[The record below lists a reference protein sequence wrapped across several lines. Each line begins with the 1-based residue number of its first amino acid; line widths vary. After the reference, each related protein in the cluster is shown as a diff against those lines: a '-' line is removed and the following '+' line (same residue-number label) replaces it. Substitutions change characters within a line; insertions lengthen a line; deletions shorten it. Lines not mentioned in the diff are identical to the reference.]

1 MSQVSIEIE
10 RLVASEI
17 DLAEIVRSLDRLME
31 RNAMDKGT
39 YLTFFACEV
48 DLQTQVV
55 TYVNCGH
62 PAPLLWNHQSGRFER
77 LESNSLPVGFFSLA
91 QQAPEPIIQPIS
103 YGDNLILFTDGLSE
117 FGEKKNAMLG
127 EKGIRRLVQEFVEKP
142 GRETAERVFEKVS
155 KLSPGELDDDILLVL
170 LALHGETPTQGNG
183 VSPVEQVREV

>member
-1 MSQVSIEIE
+1 LAEPILIMSQVSIEIE

-77 LESNSLPVGFFSLA
+77 LESNSLPVGFFL
-91 QQAPEPIIQPIS
+91 IQPIS

-155 KLSPGELDDDILLVL
+155 KLSLVL